1 MLKFTQVTLCSFTI
15 QHCDWSEDCAQETRD
30 RWKMATVLQQQL
42 AVIAANSTH
51 QLDLKAQKARHSK
64 SLLFEP
70 RDAATQ
76 NFDTIYQICL
86 EGFDELCQL
95 DARFVPFS
103 RNLFSEQSKN
113 EDRVQMTAKEVE
125 ELDSVIIRF
134 LGLLGGR
141 LLLKPAVKAA
151 EWLVR
156 RFRVHEYNTETL
168 LLTFLP
174 YHGSHIF
181 PTLLSILPE
190 QLPSNFRFLH
200 PYVTS
205 LQSPPR
211 HAIVAATSNNS
222 AFFTSFSHYVLN
234 VAKARHQSA
243 LLLGFW
249 ASITA
254 QAVNGM
260 IDSTRSGRETIR
272 RQKEEDILLKVLPI
286 LQTALNIKGVP
297 ELYLGSCMVMTIL
310 ATKSSLS
317 EKALDAMMEAVAG
330 GWTEQTVEDGMITLA
345 VLAEEKQ
352 DLSLSKPV
360 VRSMLKQAELLKYV
374 ERVALKC
381 RVDHLIAGIA
391 IGAVHCI
398 ASREDVRASEYL
410 TEALRVPHV
419 SENSKVE
426 VLAVAMKAVADC
438 QENDVRRKQVLGSIH
453 SSAEHESSGRLITL
467 AAQKA
472 EINLAKLDTDLIL
485 QIQHKASDAI
495 HADEPEPMLIDDEP
509 AEEDQ
514 DSVIEVEKLSKLPSR
529 QMSFLDAKHDQLFEE
544 YSEVFVK
551 ALPSRHNVDKLLK
564 MLLPDKSNHAK
575 DPAEITFLARVWT
588 TSVSLHARVKAL
600 QITAERIQRSK
611 KDASSVDMQALLPY
625 VITALADPAKPV
637 RIAASVTCVALKTSL
652 ENNLATKSSQPNVW
666 CQHTLYGQKS
676 SEIQWMSTADAN
688 KFCSETVV
696 PILEEC
702 AVDSN
707 YVAQSLAD
715 SINGIKSDGKELK
728 STLRS
733 SAYAFLASHVVAS
746 PVEGLK
752 LRLLATLNEVGKVA
766 GTARVQTL
774 LTYVRSYVSARRNG
788 SQDNPLSRAL
798 IGGATHRS
806 TEEIDFLKELASGH
820 LANGSDLH
828 ALAFDRIRQLW
839 SAMKDAARVDLLK
852 WLLDLGLNATVA
864 DDIQSEAVEVLRGL
878 SLPSEV
884 LVQLTES
891 LPSVPELQGQPTS
904 AKKQRTSRAS
914 ETPRPGSVDRPKL
927 DAAIRRWTLVLELVE
942 ESKPDKHPQ
951 LLKGL
956 FHLLSEL
963 HHYKTLLDSEL
974 VYLQG
979 LIVTSLLSVVNGLKA
994 SANKDVDRSVV
1005 RPDLIVDCVRTTS
1018 STQVHHAALLLM
1030 SSLASWAPD
1039 LVLHS
1044 VMPLFTFMSSTILK
1058 QSDDYSAHVTDE
1070 TVARIIPPLAASL
1083 KKRGKDL
1090 ISGAAELLLSFTAAF
1105 EHIPL
1110 HRRAGLF
1117 RHLVTTLGAE
1127 ESLFA
1132 IAAML
1137 IERYPAEANQ
1147 SQFVAGLMDQFPV
1160 KVQLLSVRQYLDLVF
1175 DTLKVKRG
1183 LSDVI
1188 LGFGEKNADEIK
1200 MATSVLLDGLAD
1212 VLSQNSLR
1220 KRLAKE
1226 LKGNGEQV
1234 DELRV
1239 SYSVILERTMQ
1250 LGLQIK
1256 IDDDR
1261 HDAASNVLTS
1271 VLALMPTKDFIES
1284 SAMLMQTGS
1293 DEIRQQVFYSLER
1306 RVNSAK
1312 RADAELQRVFMDVL
1326 PNCSLFIVAGQPV
1339 ETRLAA
1345 LACIDRISEKYG
1357 KTDRAAVMNAAQQVM
1372 GEAAL
1377 GSNEHRLRRMSL
1389 LCLAS
1394 VVEVFADEFI
1404 SLLPT
1409 AMEKA
1414 LQYMQESVSSE
1425 KDERTEKEQALL
1437 TAGFGLAMAI
1447 LDYIP
1452 WMLSGSYLQRLLK
1465 TAAEAEDDGATQFS
1479 DLAARKVPAQDL
1491 FIAIEHIWEDVVAIG
1506 DSASQYIV
1514 ALFHAA
1520 IKHHTKAAIT
1530 KNAKTIFSILLNA
1543 FDLRR
1548 RLTPEDD
1555 DDDDDDVDPDTF
1567 DEVDSTAMDVV
1578 LKLNDAAFR
1587 PFFVR
1592 FTEWATKELSKK
1604 ERFGTIQRSIS
1615 LYSFSLTLFEQ
1626 LKSLVTSYAGYLLED
1641 AASLLK
1647 TLSADDEFE
1656 QQLLETIIRAL
1667 ASNFSHD
1674 QDGFW
1679 QSPSHFDAIAAP
1691 LLGILQ
1697 CEDETIVNEH
1707 SIPAIAEFAAAANSP
1722 DHHKTLNGILMSYM
1736 RHEEAA
1742 VRLAA
1747 VKCQRAITEKL
1758 NVDWIGLLPEWLP
1771 VISELQ
1777 EDDDGV
1783 VERETLRWIQQIED
1797 VTGESLYNM
1806 LQ

>member
-1 MLKFTQVTLCSFTI
+1 
-15 QHCDWSEDCAQETRD
+15 
-30 RWKMATVLQQQL
+30 MATVLQQQL

-70 RDAATQ
+70 RDASTQ

-86 EGFDELCQL
+86 EGFEELCQL

-103 RNLFSEQSKN
+103 RNIFSEQSKN
-113 EDRVQMTAKEVE
+113 EDRTQMTAKEVE
-125 ELDSVIIRF
+125 ELDSVIERF

-141 LLLKPAVKAA
+141 LLLKPAMKAA

-156 RFRVHEYNTETL
+156 RFRVHEYNTETV

-200 PYVTS
+200 PYVSS

-272 RQKEEDILLKVLPI
+272 RQKEEDLLLRVLPI
-286 LQTALNIKGVP
+286 LQTALSIRGVP

-317 EKALDAMMEAVAG
+317 EKALNAMMEAVAA
-330 GWTEQTVEDGMITLA
+330 GWTDQTLEDGMITLA

-352 DLSLSKPV
+352 DFTLPKSV
-360 VRSMLKQAELLKYV
+360 VRAVIKQADVLKYV
-374 ERVALKC
+374 HRIASKC
-381 RVDHLIAGIA
+381 RVDHLITGVA
-391 IGAVHCI
+391 IGAVHSI
-398 ASREDVRASEYL
+398 ATKEDTRAAEIL
-410 TEALRVPHV
+410 ADALRLPYV
-419 SENSKVE
+419 SEESKLE
-426 VLAVAMKAVADC
+426 VLVVTMKAVAVSEAQDD
-438 QENDVRRKQVLGSIH
+438 QRKQLLDPLHSFAEQESNGS
-453 SSAEHESSGRLITL
+453 LIAL
-467 AAQKA
+467 AATKA
-472 EINLAKLDTDLIL
+472 ETNIARLDADLAL
-485 QIQHKASDAI
+485 QIENKPANHAS
-495 HADEPEPMLIDDEP
+495 ADEPESMLIDEKP
-509 AEEDQ
+509 ADTKQ
-514 DSVIEVEKLSKLPSR
+514 VSNLDFEKLSKLPSKPI
-529 QMSFLDAKHDQLFEE
+529 SFLDVKHDKLFDE
-544 YSEVFVK
+544 YSEAFLK
-551 ALPSRHNVDKLLK
+551 ALPSQPDMERLLK
-564 MLLPDKSNHAK
+564 VLLPDKSSYAK
-575 DPAEITFLARVWT
+575 NPTLVTFLARLWT
-588 TSVSLHARVKAL
+588 SSIAFPARVKAL
-600 QITAERIQRSK
+600 QTTAQQLQRSK
-611 KDASSVDMQALLPY
+611 KDESSVDTQALLPY
-625 VITALADPAKPV
+625 LASALADPAKPV
-637 RIAASVTCVALKTSL
+637 RLAASSACLALKAVY
-652 ENNLATKSSQPNVW
+652 EKCATAKSQKPPVW
-666 CQHTLYGQKS
+666 CQDTLYGQRS
-676 SEIQWMSTADAN
+676 SAVHWMSTADAQ
-688 KFCSETVV
+688 KLFSEAIL

-702 AVDSN
+702 VVDSN
-707 YVAQSLAD
+707 YVVQSLTDTIDGA
-715 SINGIKSDGKELK
+715 KSDGKELK
-728 STLRS
+728 STLRA
-733 SAYAFLASHVVAS
+733 SAYAFLASHIVSS

-752 LRLLATLNEVGKVA
+752 LRLLSILSKIGKIA
-766 GTARVQTL
+766 GTSRTQIL
-774 LTYVRSYVSARRNG
+774 LPYIRSHVSASR
-788 SQDNPLSRAL
+788 SSLYDDALSRAL
-798 IGGATHRS
+798 IASVTHRS
-806 TEEIDFLKELASGH
+806 AEEIDFLKELASGR
-820 LANGSDLH
+820 LALESGLH
-828 ALAFDRIRQLW
+828 PLPFDRIRHLW
-839 SAMKDAARVDLLK
+839 PAMKDAARLELLN
-852 WLLDLGLNATVA
+852 WLLDLGLDQSVI
-864 DDIQSEAVEVLRGL
+864 DDLQSEAVEALRSL
-878 SLPSEV
+878 SIPSDV
-884 LVQLTES
+884 LVQVVES
-891 LPSVPELQGQPTS
+891 LPSVSDLQGHPTP
-904 AKKQRTSRAS
+904 AKKQRTSRTS
-914 ETPRPGSVDRPKL
+914 ETPKPGSVDRRKL
-927 DAAIRRWTLVLELVE
+927 DVAIRRWTLVLELVE
-942 ESKPDKHPQ
+942 ESKPENHPQ

-979 LIVTSLLSVVNGLKA
+979 LIVNSLLSVVNGLKA
-994 SANKDVDRSVV
+994 TANKEVDRSVV

-1058 QSDDYSAHVTDE
+1058 QSDDYSAHVTDQ

-1083 KKRGKDL
+1083 KKRGRDL

-1110 HRRAGLF
+1110 HRRPGLF

-1137 IERYPAEANQ
+1137 IERYPTET
-1147 SQFVAGLMDQFPV
+1147 SLRQFVAELMDHFPV
-1160 KVQLLSVRQYLDLVF
+1160 NVQLSSVRQYLDLVF

-1188 LGFGEKNADEIK
+1188 LGYGEKNADQAKE
-1200 MATSVLLDGLAD
+1200 ATSVLLDGLAD
-1212 VLSQNSLR
+1212 VLGKNTLR

-1226 LKGNGEQV
+1226 LKGSSEQA

-1239 SYSVILERTMQ
+1239 SYSVILEKTMQ

-1256 IDDDR
+1256 ADDDR

-1271 VLALMPTKDFIES
+1271 VLGLMPTKDFIES

-1293 DEIRQQVFYSLER
+1293 DEIRQQVFYSLET
-1306 RVNSAK
+1306 RVSSAK
-1312 RADAELQRVFMDVL
+1312 RADAEMQRVFMDVL
-1326 PNCSLFIVAGQPV
+1326 PNCSLFIVESQPV

-1345 LACIDRISEKYG
+1345 IACIDRISEKFG
-1357 KTDRAAVMNAAQQVM
+1357 KTNRAEVNNAAQPVM
-1372 GEAAL
+1372 GGAAL
-1377 GSNEHRLRRMSL
+1377 GSTDYRLRRLSL

-1394 VVEVFADEFI
+1394 MVDVLGDEFI
-1404 SLLPT
+1404 ALLPK
-1409 AMEKA
+1409 AMESA
-1414 LQYMQESVSSE
+1414 LRYMQESVSVDE
-1425 KDERTEKEQALL
+1425 DERTEEGQALL
-1437 TAGFGLAMAI
+1437 SAGFRLAMAI

-1452 WMLSGSYLQRLLK
+1452 WMLSGSYLERLLK
-1465 TAAEAEDDGATQFS
+1465 IAAEVDNDGAAQLK
-1479 DLAARKVPAQDL
+1479 DLVARKVSAQDC
-1491 FIAIEHIWEDVVAIG
+1491 FVTIDRIWEDVAGLG
-1506 DSASQYIV
+1506 DSAAQYTV
-1514 ALFHAA
+1514 GLFHAA
-1520 IKHHTKAAIT
+1520 IKHHTKATVT
-1530 KNAKTIFSILLNA
+1530 KNAKPIFSILLNA

-1555 DDDDDDVDPDTF
+1555 EDVEVDPEVF
-1567 DEVDSTAMDVV
+1567 DEVDSAAMDVV

-1592 FTEWATKELSKK
+1592 FTEWATKGLPKK
-1604 ERFGTIQRSIS
+1604 DKFGTVHRCIS
-1615 LYSFSLTLFEQ
+1615 LYSFSLTLFDQ
-1626 LKSLVTSYAGYLLED
+1626 LKSLVTSYAGYLLEN
-1641 AASLLK
+1641 AATLLK
-1647 TLSADDEFE
+1647 TLSTNDEF
-1656 QQLLETIIRAL
+1656 QAQLLETIIRAL
-1667 ASNFSHD
+1667 ASNFSND

-1679 QSPSHFDAIAAP
+1679 QSPAHFEAIAGP
-1691 LLGILQ
+1691 LLNTLHI
-1697 CEDETIVNEH
+1697 EDETLVTEH
-1707 SIPAIAEFAAAANSP
+1707 AIPAIAEFAAAANSP
-1722 DHHKTLNGILMSYM
+1722 EHHKTLNGIFMSYM
-1736 RHEEAA
+1736 RHEDAA

>member
-1 MLKFTQVTLCSFTI
+1 
-15 QHCDWSEDCAQETRD
+15 
-30 RWKMATVLQQQL
+30 MATALQQQL

-64 SLLFEP
+64 SLLFEA
-70 RDAATQ
+70 RDASTQ

-86 EGFDELCQL
+86 EGFEELCQL

-113 EDRVQMTAKEVE
+113 EDRTQMTAKEVE
-125 ELDSVIIRF
+125 ELDSVIDRF

-141 LLLKPAVKAA
+141 LLLKPAMKAA

-156 RFRVHEYNTETL
+156 RFRVHEYNTETV

-181 PTLLSILPE
+181 PTLLSILPD

-249 ASITA
+249 ASVTA

-272 RQKEEDILLKVLPI
+272 KQKEEDLLLKVLPI
-286 LQTALNIKGVP
+286 LQTALSIKDVP

-310 ATKSSLS
+310 AAKSSLS
-317 EKALDAMMEAVAG
+317 EKALNAMMEAVAG
-330 GWTEQTVEDGMITLA
+330 GWTDQTLEDGMVTLA

-352 DLSLSKPV
+352 DLTLPNSV
-360 VRSMLKQAELLKYV
+360 VRAVTKQADVLKYV
-374 ERVALKC
+374 NRIASKC
-381 RVDHLIAGIA
+381 RADHLITGIA
-391 IGAVHCI
+391 IGAVHLI
-398 ASREDVRASEYL
+398 ASKENVQASGIL
-410 TEALRVPHV
+410 AGALRLPYI
-419 SENSKVE
+419 SGESKLE
-426 VLAVAMKAVADC
+426 VLVIAMEAVADSGA
-438 QENDVRRKQVLGSIH
+438 NDAQRKQLLSPIH
-453 SSAEHESSGRLITL
+453 SFAEQDSSGHLITL

-472 EINLAKLDTDLIL
+472 ETSLGRLDADLALQIHDKTVDDGNENDPETMQIDEKPASETHNPSLDVEKLAKL
-485 QIQHKASDAI
+485 
-495 HADEPEPMLIDDEP
+495 P
-509 AEEDQ
+509 
-514 DSVIEVEKLSKLPSR
+514 SKPI
-529 QMSFLDAKHDQLFEE
+529 SFLDAKHDKLFEE
-544 YSEVFVK
+544 YSEAFVK
-551 ALPSRHNVDKLLK
+551 AVSPKDDLGRLLK
-564 MLLPDKSNHAK
+564 VLSPDKSSFAQHSTMG
-575 DPAEITFLARVWT
+575 TFLARLWT
-588 TSVSLHARVKAL
+588 SSFPFSARAKAL
-600 QITAERIQRSK
+600 QITAQRLQRSK
-611 KDASSVDMQALLPY
+611 QEPSSADMQALLPY
-625 VITALADPAKPV
+625 LVAALADPAKPV
-637 RIAASVTCVALKTSL
+637 RLAASSACLALKAL
-652 ENNLATKSSQPNVW
+652 YENSAAAKSSQPNVW
-666 CQHTLYGQKS
+666 CQHSLYGQRS
-676 SEIQWMSTADAN
+676 SQIHWIPTLDAQRL
-688 KFCSETVV
+688 FSEAVAT
-696 PILEEC
+696 ILEEC
-702 AVDSN
+702 VVDSN
-707 YVAQSLAD
+707 YLVQSLAD
-715 SINGIKSDGKELK
+715 SINGAKSDGKELK
-728 STLRS
+728 STLRA
-733 SAYAFLASHVVAS
+733 SAYAFLASHTVLS
-746 PVEGLK
+746 PAEGVK
-752 LRLLATLNEVGKVA
+752 IRLLSILSKVGKIA
-766 GTARVQTL
+766 GTARTQIL
-774 LTYVRSYVSARRNG
+774 LPYVRTHFASSRAE
-788 SQDNPLSRAL
+788 SQNDALSRAL
-798 IGGATHRS
+798 MQNVTHRS
-806 TEEIDFLKELASGH
+806 AEEIEFLRELACGRLASGSGPH
-820 LANGSDLH
+820 S
-828 ALAFDRIRQLW
+828 LAFDGIRQLW
-839 SAMKDAARVDLLK
+839 AAMKDAARMELLN
-852 WLLDLGLNATVA
+852 WLLDLGLNQEVT
-864 DDIQSEAVEVLRGL
+864 DDIQSEAVETLRSL
-878 SLPSEV
+878 SIPSDV
-884 LVQLTES
+884 LVQLAES
-891 LPSVPELQGQPTS
+891 LPSVSDLQGHHTP
-904 AKKQRTSRAS
+904 AKKQRTSRTS
-914 ETPRPGSVDRPKL
+914 ETPKPGSLDRQKL
-927 DAAIRRWTLVLELVE
+927 DIAIRRWTLVLELVE
-942 ESKPDKHPQ
+942 ELKPENHPQ

-979 LIVTSLLSVVNGLKA
+979 LIVNSLLSVVNGLKTT
-994 SANKDVDRSVV
+994 ANKEVDRSVV

-1058 QSDDYSAHVTDE
+1058 QSDDYSAHVTDQ

-1083 KKRGKDL
+1083 KKRGRDL

-1110 HRRAGLF
+1110 HRRPGLF

-1137 IERYPAEANQ
+1137 IERYPAETNLR
-1147 SQFVAGLMDQFPV
+1147 QFVAELMDHFHV
-1160 KVQLLSVRQYLDLVF
+1160 KVQLSSVRQYLDLVF

-1188 LGFGEKNADEIK
+1188 LGFGEKNADQAKE
-1200 MATSVLLDGLAD
+1200 ATSVLLDGLAD
-1212 VLSQNSLR
+1212 VLGQNTLR

-1226 LKGNGEQV
+1226 LKGSSEQA

-1239 SYSVILERTMQ
+1239 SYSVILEKTMQ

-1256 IDDDR
+1256 PDDDR

-1271 VLALMPTKDFIES
+1271 VLSLMPTKDFIES

-1293 DEIRQQVFYSLER
+1293 DEIRQQVFYSLET
-1306 RVNSAK
+1306 RVSSAK
-1312 RADAELQRVFMDVL
+1312 RADAEMQRVFMDVL
-1326 PNCSLFIVAGQPV
+1326 PNCSLFIVESQPV

-1345 LACIDRISEKYG
+1345 IACVDRISEKFG
-1357 KTDRAAVMNAAQQVM
+1357 KTNRAEVNNAAQPVM
-1372 GEAAL
+1372 GDSAF
-1377 GSNEHRLRRMSL
+1377 GSTDYRLRRMSL

-1394 VVEVFADEFI
+1394 MVEVLGDEFI
-1404 SLLPT
+1404 ALLPT
-1409 AMEKA
+1409 ALGNA
-1414 LQYMQESVSSE
+1414 LRYMQESVSVDE
-1425 KDERTEKEQALL
+1425 DERTEEGQALL
-1437 TAGFGLAMAI
+1437 SAGFSLAMAI

-1452 WMLSGSYLQRLLK
+1452 WMLSGSYLDRLLK
-1465 TAAEAEDDGATQFS
+1465 IAAEADSNGAAELKN
-1479 DLAARKVPAQDL
+1479 LAARKVSAQDC
-1491 FIAIEHIWEDVVAIG
+1491 FAAIERIWEDVAGLG
-1506 DSASQYIV
+1506 DSAAQYTV

-1520 IKHHTKAAIT
+1520 IKHHTKATIT
-1530 KNAKTIFSILLNA
+1530 KNVKPIFAILLNA

-1548 RLTPEDD
+1548 NLTLEDD
-1555 DDDDDDVDPDTF
+1555 EDAEVDPAIF
-1567 DEVDSTAMDVV
+1567 DEVDSAAMDVV

-1592 FTEWATKELSKK
+1592 FTEWATKGLSKK
-1604 ERFGTIQRSIS
+1604 DKSGTVQRCIS
-1615 LYSFSLTLFEQ
+1615 LYSFSLTLFDQ
-1626 LKSLVTSYAGYLLED
+1626 LKSLVTSYAGYLLEN
-1641 AASLLK
+1641 AATLLK
-1647 TLSADDEFE
+1647 TLSANDEF
-1656 QQLLETIIRAL
+1656 QAQLLETVIKAL

-1679 QSPSHFDAIAAP
+1679 QSPTHFDAIAAP
-1691 LLGILQ
+1691 LLSALQ
-1697 CEDETIVNEH
+1697 CEDETIVNDH
-1707 SIPAIAEFAAAANSP
+1707 AIPAIAEFAGAANSP
-1722 DHHKTLNGILMSYM
+1722 EHHKTLNGIFMSYM
-1736 RHEEAA
+1736 RHGDAGI
-1742 VRLAA
+1742 RLAA
-1747 VKCQRAITEKL
+1747 VKCQRAVLDKL

-1771 VISELQ
+1771 AISELQ